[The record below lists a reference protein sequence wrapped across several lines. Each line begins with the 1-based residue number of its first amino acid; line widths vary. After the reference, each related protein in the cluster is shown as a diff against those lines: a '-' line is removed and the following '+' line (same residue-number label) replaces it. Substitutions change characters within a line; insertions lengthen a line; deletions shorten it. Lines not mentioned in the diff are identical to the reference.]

1 MQTERLK
8 WTGEKYKEKLRQ
20 LKEDC
25 HLTAFVAVIQ
35 AASKHFGARE
45 KATVDEISN
54 YTVADKTPAAEI
66 ARRAAWCLPVF
77 PSGNGW
83 PQFPLKPR
91 KQKPLET
98 DTSPAP
104 EEAATTPC

>member
-54 YTVADKTPAAEI
+54 YTVADKTLAAGNCPTGSMVPTGI
-66 ARRAAWCLPVF
+66 SVRKRVAPV
-77 PSGNGW
+77 PS
-83 PQFPLKPR
+83 
-91 KQKPLET
+91 
-98 DTSPAP
+98 
-104 EEAATTPC
+104 